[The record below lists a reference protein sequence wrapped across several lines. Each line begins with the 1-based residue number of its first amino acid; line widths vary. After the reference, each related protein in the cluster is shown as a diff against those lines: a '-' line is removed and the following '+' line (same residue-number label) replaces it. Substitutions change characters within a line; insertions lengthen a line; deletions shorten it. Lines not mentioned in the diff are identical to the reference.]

1 MISTI
6 RFLLGT
12 VVKMLPMI
20 SADMAKWKVVTIQMV
35 IEVLEM
41 QGANISTQ
49 MILCQQFTSASMI
62 HWFSLQ
68 PLCSMITTAN
78 IVLEGFMLP
87 LNMVSPMIIIKD
99 PRVNLNTQVKLIHRP
114 K

>member
-12 VVKMLPMI
+12 VAKMLPMI
-20 SADMAKWKVVTIQMV
+20 SADMAKSQVVTIQMV

-62 HWFSLQ
+62 QLFNLQ
-68 PLCSMITTAN
+68 PLCSMITTVN
-78 IVLEGFMLP
+78 IALEGFMLP
-87 LNMVSPMIIIKD
+87 LYMVSPMIIIKH
-99 PRVNLNTQVKLIHRP
+99 PSSNLLTLV
-114 K
+114 